1 MMVSKPGKLSKLNMP
16 SKKKPLDD
24 VAVMEL
30 EMEPSGDDAGDDS
43 DTADA
48 EEGDSADADAES
60 SDADTVPLADAS
72 DDELMAE
79 VRKRGLTAK
88 AEKASGDE
96 PTSDDEY

>member
-1 MMVSKPGKLSKLNMP
+1 MVGNKGKLSKLNMP

-30 EMEPSGDDAGDDS
+30 EMEPESDSSDDS
-43 DTADA
+43 DVSDA

-72 DDELMAE
+72 DDELLAE
-79 VRKRGLTAK
+79 VRKRGLSDR